1 MSNLDLYMQGSCDEQ
16 PTSLETHAVDTVHVN
31 VCMYVHMYAYIRT
44 YMRTDDL
51 KPNPSNYRVWL
62 HVPA

>member
-1 MSNLDLYMQGSCDEQ
+1 MSNVDLYMQGSCDEQ
-16 PTSLETHAVDTVHVN
+16 PTSLETHAVDTVHIN
-31 VCMYVHMYAYIRT
+31 VCMYVCIYT